1 MLAVHHLSREEYRI
15 LSQLPFFAATSTEEM
30 DEIAATVRKRSYR
43 RGEVIHHVDDVAG
56 DVFVIVRGVVKH
68 RLVASDGR
76 QFTHSIQEAG
86 APFGLLSVID
96 QQRRAGDAVAL
107 TDCEVLVIDRD
118 VFAHFLGEHTEATT
132 ELLNRH
138 VNSMRKQHSLV
149 HDLAFLTV
157 PMRLAKMLLVYS
169 RGHVDPA
176 SGQPM
181 VPGYLNQTELAYLV
195 GSTRETVNQ
204 CLKTFTKQG
213 WISFD
218 HRSIRILD
226 ADALN
231 RMTD

>member
-1 MLAVHHLSREEYRI
+1 MLAVHHLSREEYRV
-15 LSQLPFFAATSTEEM
+15 LSQLPFFSATGTEEM

-107 TDCEVLVIDRD
+107 TDCDVLVIDRD
-118 VFAHFLGEHTEATT
+118 VFARFLGEHTEAKSQ
-132 ELLNRH
+132 LLDRH

-169 RGHVDPA
+169 RGHADPA
-176 SGQPM
+176 SGQPV

-226 ADALN
+226 ADALS